1 MKKLA
6 LVAALAAA
14 FTGSAFAQSSVT
26 LYGRINTSL
35 ELQKLSN
42 VSDEKYLMNN
52 NASRWG
58 LRGTEDLGGGLNAFF
73 QLESGFASDTG
84 AGSGGFNRDA
94 YVGLKSASL
103 GQIKMGHFVSAL
115 YYSTIDYIGNFN
127 HDTGT
132 TSEDN
137 IYLLSVGFNN
147 GVEYTSPAFGPV
159 TFALTQTASEGTG
172 NKVSEG
178 VVNFDKDTLHVGVG
192 YSKTENRLKQD
203 LVEGF
208 SAAVS
213 YGFGPVNL
221 GVAYERDDIKNAAVI
236 GAIGKRNQI
245 TATAQYNLGAAE
257 FHLSGG
263 FAGKIGNVANSDAK
277 QYTVGVN
284 YNLSKRTK
292 VYGFFYKIDNK
303 AAASYVTG
311 VNGVDLRSFAAF
323 GIRHNF

>member
-1 MKKLA
+1 MMKKLA
-6 LVAALAAA
+6 LAAALTAA

-26 LYGRINTSL
+26 LYGRINTTL
-35 ELQKLSN
+35 EVQKLSN

-58 LRGTEDLGGGLNAFF
+58 LRGSEDLGGGLSAFF
-73 QLESGFASDTG
+73 QLESGFNSDTG

-94 YVGLKSASL
+94 YVGIKSASL
-103 GQIKMGHFVSAL
+103 GQIKLGHFVSAL
-115 YYSTIDYIGNFN
+115 YYGTVDYIGNFN

-137 IYLLSVGFNN
+137 LYGLSVGFNN

-178 VVNFDKDTLHVGVG
+178 VVNFDQDTLHIGVG
-192 YSKTENRLKQD
+192 YSKTEDRFKSD
-203 LVEGF
+203 VIKGF

-213 YGFGPVNL
+213 YGFGPINL
-221 GVAYERDDIKNAAVI
+221 GLAYENDDEPTL
-236 GAIGKRNQI
+236 GKRDVL
-245 TATAQYNLGAAE
+245 TFTGQYNVGAAE
-257 FHLSGG
+257 FHLSVGA
-263 FAGKIGNVANSDAK
+263 AGEWDNLPNSDAM

-292 VYGFFYKIDNK
+292 VYAFFYKIDNK
-303 AAASYVTG
+303 SAASYVTG
-311 VNGVDLRSFAAF
+311 VNGVDLRSLGAF